1 MPKPI
6 YGRTGAKSSANINVN
21 DLVKPVKD
29 IIVRLNIIMN
39 QIQTMN
45 DTPEGIDK
53 NIIMQRIDLLISD
66 LRIITSA

>member
-6 YGRTGAKSSANINVN
+6 YGRSATKTGANINVN

-29 IIVRLNIIMN
+29 VIDRLNIIMT
-39 QIQTMN
+39 QIHTMN

-53 NIIMQRIDLLISD
+53 NIIMQRIEILISD